1 MKYQIGDR
9 YHPRSRL
16 FSCGLKTLNDGTLLF
31 SDVDVPG
38 RIIRVEPANF
48 TILEFL
54 PWDSHGLGQAY
65 RQAFVEFEWQMQIE
79 GEGASS
85 HGLP

>member
-9 YHPRSRL
+9 YHPRSRF
-16 FSCGLKTLNDGTLLF
+16 FSCGLKTLNDGTF
-31 SDVDVPG
+31 SVFDGDVPG
-38 RIIRVEPANF
+38 EIIRVKPANF

-65 RQAFVEFEWQMQIE
+65 RQAFVEFEQQIQIE
-79 GEGASS
+79 RTIK
-85 HGLP
+85 